1 MPLPIARYARKN
13 KIKIMMEDL
22 DFKPTVGYS
31 AIDKTNYIG
40 YKLNL
45 TVSSNGV
52 VNNLA
57 LTQANVHNIMTLEM
71 MTK

>member
-1 MPLPIARYARKN
+1 MT
-13 KIKIMMEDL
+13 EDL
-22 DFKPTVGYS
+22 DFKPAVGYS

-57 LTQANVHNIMTLEM
+57 LTQAIVHDVKRLEM
-71 MTK
+71 MTKGFINDVKLVGDKV